1 MAKQQ
6 TFGDT
11 ALQKKL
17 AARKMAKVI
26 ISEKNAKGTFS
37 YRETTVDVDK
47 VQDFIS
53 SNKP

>member
-6 TFGDT
+6 TFGDS

-26 ISEKNAKGTFS
+26 ISQKNAKGTFS
-37 YRETTVDVDK
+37 YRESTINAES
-47 VQDFIS
+47 VQEFIKA
-53 SNKP
+53 NKA

>member
-6 TFGDT
+6 TFGDS

-26 ISEKNAKGTFS
+26 VSQKNEKGTFS
-37 YRETTVDVDK
+37 FRESTISAEG
-47 VQDFIS
+47 VQDFIKA
-53 SNKP
+53 NKA

>member
-6 TFGDT
+6 TFGDL

-37 YRETTVDVDK
+37 YRESTVDADK
-47 VQDFIS
+47 VQEFIQA
-53 SNKP
+53 NKS